1 MYSELI
7 MTSLFF
13 FTLLQQPSRDGNL
26 ITHKICLHHWSS
38 VTIQT
43 HNMMAKR
50 ERVWKGRIETR
61 NLKST
66 QPTSNNNKHKSFSST
81 QSLSISYFL
90 SRQKFQFHGV
100 LNIYVS
106 GFFLFILLVV
116 HRSSFNF
123 HHHHHHIYEVTC
135 SLVVVYVCFALYV
148 DVSYDEK
155 RLNER
160 ALSHLLRLLHTFF
173 IPQFFH
179 RHFYPSQHER
189 ILCLCYVFVSCV
201 LVARNW
207 IKRCI
212 FQNKFSCSFL
222 VVLCVELNVIKK

>member
-116 HRSSFNF
+116 HRPPLTSITIIIIYMRLHVRLLLFTFALLCMSMFHTTRNDSTRELLVICYAYYTHSSFHNF
-123 HHHHHHIYEVTC
+123 SIVIFILRNMRGFCVYVMFLFRVSL
-135 SLVVVYVCFALYV
+135 SLVIESKDAFFKTNFLVLFSWCC
-148 DVSYDEK
+148 
-155 RLNER
+155 
-160 ALSHLLRLLHTFF
+160 ALS
-173 IPQFFH
+173 
-179 RHFYPSQHER
+179 
-189 ILCLCYVFVSCV
+189 
-201 LVARNW
+201 W
-207 IKRCI
+207 MW
-212 FQNKFSCSFL
+212 
-222 VVLCVELNVIKK
+222 